1 MTELLAPAGDFERL
15 YFAFLYGADAVYF
28 GGQNFGLRAN
38 AKNFNLEEIKKATEY
53 AHSLGKKVY
62 VTVNIV
68 FHDNDFEGLDEY
80 LKYLDE
86 INVDSIIVSDIAVIK
101 RVKELGL
108 NLDMCLSTQASTM
121 NSRAVKFWRKLG
133 VTRVVLAREASR
145 DAIKR
150 IKDTGIEVEAFI
162 HGAMCTSF
170 SGKCVLSNYMTLRD
184 ANRGG
189 CAQVCRWNFVRIDG
203 EENLTITP
211 KDLNMVKFLE
221 NEINMG
227 VDSFKIEGRM
237 RSIYYV
243 ATVIWCYRRMIDGII
258 NKTLTEPDKAYYLAI
273 LNRCAN
279 RESAPQFFDKLPG
292 VDEQYFN
299 GRDEISNQD
308 FLGLV
313 LDYDDDAKIATID
326 TRNYFE
332 VGTEV
337 EFFGP
342 NTETFSIVLNKIYN
356 DSDESIDASRHP
368 KTIVKIPVDKKLAKN
383 DFMRLKVIDKSSI
396 L

>member
-68 FHDNDFEGLDEY
+68 FHDSDFAGLDEY

-121 NSRAVKFWRKLG
+121 NSRAVKFWRNLG

-221 NEINMG
+221 DEINMG

-383 DFMRLKVIDKSSI
+383 DFMRLKVVDKSSV

>member
-68 FHDNDFEGLDEY
+68 LHDSDFEGLDEY
-80 LKYLDE
+80 LKYLE
-86 INVDSIIVSDIAVIK
+86 KIGIDSIIVSDIAVIK

-121 NSRAVKFWRKLG
+121 NSRAVKFWRNLG

-189 CAQVCRWNFVRIDG
+189 CAQVCRWNFARIDG
-203 EENLTITP
+203 EVDLTITP

-221 NEINMG
+221 DEINMG
-227 VDSFKIEGRM
+227 IDSFKIEGRM

-299 GRDEISNQD
+299 GRDEVSNQD

-313 LDYDDDAKIATID
+313 IDYDEKNKIATID